1 MRMLVESTCLLTM
14 QVLGGLPEDV
24 PEAPEVPTV
33 QGHELQGGPQMLQL
47 SCAPSLHLSP
57 KRGEGMYLQS

>member
-1 MRMLVESTCLLTM
+1 MDYLLA

-47 SCAPSLHLSP
+47 S
-57 KRGEGMYLQS
+57 